1 MHLRSGCC
9 PPGQCT
15 SRTVLSLIKTK
26 APKPDLQVL
35 PTPKTLQPV
44 MIEKI
49 KQAVCNLVVDSKK
62 RMTPGEVEKAV
73 ATATGFGR
81 KAVKLGIKDLVS
93 LGELSYTYYYGTS
106 FLEKS
111 FDRPIRVS
119 RRLVIKPPDKEYH
132 PHPRE
137 LVLNIATG
145 AAFGNG
151 AHPTT
156 RLAMRALD
164 AALRDNCYTA
174 VKAASKGLDVGTGT
188 GILAIALAKLGVIK
202 VVATDIDPCAVSEAT
217 HNVSLNGLTDEVRV
231 TNTPLKKL
239 GVDFSVIVANL
250 AYPTLRQL
258 SSLLSEKL
266 EQGGVLVLSGFKE
279 PAYKDLS
286 EAYVDHGLRLTRKE
300 TDREWVCLVLHKPG

>member
-1 MHLRSGCC
+1 M
-9 PPGQCT
+9 
-15 SRTVLSLIKTK
+15 
-26 APKPDLQVL
+26 

-49 KQAVCNLVVDSKK
+49 KQAVCNLVVDSNK

-73 ATATGFGR
+73 ARATGFDR
-81 KAVKLGIKDLVS
+81 KAVKFGIKDLVS
-93 LGELSYTYYYGTS
+93 LGELSYTYLYGTS

-119 RRLVIKPPDKEYH
+119 RRLVIKPPDKGYH
-132 PHPRE
+132 ARPRE
-137 LVLNIATG
+137 VVLNIATG
-145 AAFGNG
+145 TAFGNG

-164 AALRDNCYTA
+164 AVLGDNCYTA
-174 VKAASKGLDVGTGT
+174 GKAVSKGLDIGTGT
-188 GILAIALAKLGVIK
+188 GILAIALAKLGVKK

-217 HNVSLNGLTDEVRV
+217 HNVSLNGLADDVRV
-231 TNTPLKKL
+231 TNTPVEKL
-239 GVDFSVIVANL
+239 GMDFRMILANL
-250 AYPTLRQL
+250 AYPTLRKL

-279 PAYKDLS
+279 PASEDLS
-286 EAYVDHGLRLTRKE
+286 EAYADQGLRLIRKE